1 MHYAAAYGTTREVLE
16 ILVERYP
23 GSVSRRENKGRN
35 PLHLA
40 MVNAHRPSSPKVVG
54 FLLEG
59 DTTDIIDAY
68 DDDRHLPIHLLAMVR
83 VCLSDFSLAL

>member
-16 ILVERYP
+16 VLVESYP
-23 GSVSRRENKGRN
+23 GSVTRRENKGRN

-40 MVNAHRPSSPKVVG
+40 MVNAHRHSSPKVVG

-59 DTTDIIDAY
+59 DTTDLIDAY

-83 VCLSDFSLAL
+83 IC